1 MGMEYKSAVKI
12 MDDVV
17 KHYLDYLSY
26 RDDDP
31 KAIPTVKYY
40 GKGLMPTRSPR
51 HTAVFVMDNK
61 LVLQLT

>member
-31 KAIPTVKYY
+31 KSDTY
-40 GKGLMPTRSPR
+40 GKILWEGPHADQIAEAYSRVR
-51 HTAVFVMDNK
+51 NG
-61 LVLQLT
+61 